1 MTSHDVVDAVRRI
14 VHTRRVGHAGTLDPL
29 ATGVLVVM
37 VGTTTRLARFLNG
50 AIKSYHAV
58 IRLGVSTTTYD
69 AAGEVVAR
77 RPVAVERATLEAA
90 LSQFRGTLQ
99 QVPPMYSAL
108 KVGGKPLY
116 KLARQGREIARPPR
130 EVTVHELCL
139 TAWNPPELT
148 IEVTCSAGTYIR
160 SLAHDLGE
168 LLGCGA
174 HLTALTR
181 TASGSFCIAESIS
194 LAGLRALAEHDCL
207 AEALLPPQAAL
218 TALPTVHLTPEQV
231 RAVCHGQSIALEQ
244 APDAGEIQAWDE
256 EGNLVAVLIPVAE
269 NRWRPNLVLAQARPV
284 HGVDCSS
291 VVA

>member
-14 VHTRRVGHAGTLDPL
+14 VHIRRVGHAGTLDPL

-37 VGTTTRLARFLNG
+37 VGPTTRLARFLSG

-69 AAGEVVAR
+69 AAGEVVTR
-77 RPVAVERATLEAA
+77 RPVDVDRAALEAA
-90 LSQFRGTLQ
+90 LAQFRGTLQ
-99 QVPPMYSAL
+99 QMPPMYSAL

-130 EVTVHELCL
+130 EVTVHELRL
-139 TAWNPPELT
+139 MAWNLPELT
-148 IEVTCSAGTYIR
+148 VEVACSAGTYVR

-181 TASGSFCIAESIS
+181 TASGSFRISESIS
-194 LAGLRALAEHDCL
+194 LAGLRALAEHGCL

-218 TALPTVHLTPEQV
+218 TSLPTVHLTPEQV
-231 RAVCHGQSIALEQ
+231 RAVCHGQSVALEQ
-244 APDAGEIQAWDE
+244 SPAAGEIQAWDA
-256 EGNLVAVLIPVAE
+256 EGNLVAVLIPVGE
-269 NRWRPNLVLAQARPV
+269 GRWRPNLVLAQLPRTR
-284 HGVDCSS
+284 D
-291 VVA
+291 